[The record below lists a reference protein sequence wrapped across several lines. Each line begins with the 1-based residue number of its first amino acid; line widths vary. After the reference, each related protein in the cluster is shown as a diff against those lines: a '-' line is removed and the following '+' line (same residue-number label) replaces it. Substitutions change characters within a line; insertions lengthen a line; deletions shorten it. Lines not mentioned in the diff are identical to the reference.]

1 MLAAVGW
8 PVSEIAQP
16 YLAKALGQP
25 DLLAAGEKAPSI
37 LNGGLD
43 RINPLFFLAVLGFTG
58 ALPIVPTCPAFRT
71 YACPR

>member
-25 DLLAAGEKAPSI
+25 DLLAAGEKAPSV

-58 ALPIVPTCPAFRT
+58 ALPTFPAST
-71 YACPR
+71 ACCMYSYLV